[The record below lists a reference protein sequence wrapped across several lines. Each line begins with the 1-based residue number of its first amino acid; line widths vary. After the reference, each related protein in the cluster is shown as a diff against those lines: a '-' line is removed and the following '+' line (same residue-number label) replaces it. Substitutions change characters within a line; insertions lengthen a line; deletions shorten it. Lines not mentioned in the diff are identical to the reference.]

1 MNNGNNDINRNNWWT
16 TAWHLPEPAI
26 ATAGHLGCWKSQ
38 LGKCCKSCS
47 HPKTRQKCRLCN
59 VWSQFRSNNQQDNRC
74 SWLPQCSCCC
84 RCQQGTS
91 NILKSQRWR
100 KTVQGDTE
108 YNPWLRLG
116 YIFQLRNKY
125 RLLIVP
131 SYVFQLGRWNIQKQ
145 QPH

>member
-59 VWSQFRSNNQQDNRC
+59 VWSQFAPITNRTIGAAGC
-74 SWLPQCSCCC
+74 PSVAAAVGASRALQTFWKPALEENSP
-84 RCQQGTS
+84 
-91 NILKSQRWR
+91 
-100 KTVQGDTE
+100 GDTE